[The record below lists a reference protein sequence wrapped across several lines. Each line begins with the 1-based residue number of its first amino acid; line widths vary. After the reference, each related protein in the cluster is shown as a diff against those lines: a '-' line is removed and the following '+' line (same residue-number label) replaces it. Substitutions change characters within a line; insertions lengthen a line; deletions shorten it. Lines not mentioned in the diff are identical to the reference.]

1 MALTGIPTDVTSAAI
16 DAAKNDTRELIAAPG
31 ADKQIWVYALAVGG
45 SAAGTALFHDS
56 NDDAC
61 TGTMPIAENGGFVLP
76 PSSNLGV
83 PWFKCGTN
91 KALEV
96 TLSADIDLDGVVTYA
111 VVNA

>member
-1 MALTGIPTDVTSAAI
+1 MALSGILTDATFAAI

-31 ADKQIWVYALAVGG
+31 ADKQIWVYGLAVAG

-61 TGTMPIAENGGFVLP
+61 TGTMPIAANGGFVLP
-76 PSSNLGV
+76 VSDYPEC

-91 KALEV
+91 EALEV

-111 VVNA
+111 VVNV